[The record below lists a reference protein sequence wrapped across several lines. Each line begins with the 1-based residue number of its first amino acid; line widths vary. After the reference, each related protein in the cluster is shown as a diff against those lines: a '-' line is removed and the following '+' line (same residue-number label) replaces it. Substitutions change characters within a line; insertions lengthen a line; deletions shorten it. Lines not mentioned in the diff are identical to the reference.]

1 MKYFPCLLIFHKKKV
16 NFAKNHF
23 KYEPINLLGCLS
35 LQGTKFCT
43 DMKKNLLLA
52 FVLCFSYGFSYSHSF
67 NNPTNLTTKMQNFE
81 MDSFTT
87 HNGKSLKITFFKHAS
102 LLLEYAGQ
110 KIFVDPVSDY
120 ADYTQQPKT
129 DFILITHEH
138 GDHFDTKA
146 IAAIET
152 SGTRIIANPNCRKML
167 NRGQEMKNG
176 DVLQLADDMKLE
188 AVPAYNT
195 TPGRDKFH
203 PKGRDNG
210 YILTLGGTRI
220 YIAGDTE
227 DIPELNQVK
236 DIDIAFLP
244 VNQPYT
250 MTPEQAIRATQII
263 KPHIL
268 YPYHYGDT
276 DINKVKE
283 GLKNEK
289 TTEVRIRTLQ

>member
-1 MKYFPCLLIFHKKKV
+1 MSNNKFKV
-16 NFAKNHF
+16 AVVGSTGIVGRTVLKVLEEKNFSNCEYTLFSSSKSAGSRLSF
-23 KYEPINLLGCLS
+23 LGQNYIICEL
-35 LQGTKFCT
+35 TET
-43 DMKKNLLLA
+43 
-52 FVLCFSYGFSYSHSF
+52 SF
-67 NNPTNLTTKMQNFE
+67 
-81 MDSFTT
+81 
-87 HNGKSLKITFFKHAS
+87 
-102 LLLEYAGQ
+102 
-110 KIFVDPVSDY
+110 DY
-120 ADYTQQPKT
+120 
-129 DFILITHEH
+129 
-138 GDHFDTKA
+138 HFDFA
-146 IAAIET
+146 IFCAGGDVSKKFAPIAVSNGCVVIDNSSVFRMNKDVPLVVPEVNPEKIRENV
-152 SGTRIIANPNCRKML
+152 GIIANPNCRKML

-176 DVLQLADDMKLE
+176 DVLQLADDIKLE

-289 TTEVRIRTLQ
+289 TTEVRIRALQ

>member
-1 MKYFPCLLIFHKKKV
+1 MRFCSIASGSSGNCIYVGSENTHVLVDTGISGKKMEAGL
-16 NFAKNHF
+16 N
-23 KYEPINLLGCLS
+23 S
-35 LQGTKFCT
+35 L
-43 DMKKNLLLA
+43 D
-52 FVLCFSYGFSYSHSF
+52 
-67 NNPTNLTTKMQNFE
+67 LTGR
-81 MDSFTT
+81 DLD
-87 HNGKSLKITFFKHAS
+87 G
-102 LLLEYAGQ
+102 
-110 KIFVDPVSDY
+110 
-120 ADYTQQPKT
+120 
-129 DFILITHEH
+129 ILITHEH

-167 NRGQEMKNG
+167 NRGQEMKNS

-227 DIPELNQVK
+227 DIPELNQMK

-268 YPYHYGDT
+268 YPYHYGNT

-289 TTEVRIRTLQ
+289 TTEVRIRALQ

>member
-23 KYEPINLLGCLS
+23 KYELINLPGCLS
-35 LQGTKFCT
+35 LQGAKFCT

-120 ADYTQQPKT
+120 ADYTQQPKA

-203 PKGRDNG
+203 PKGRENG

-227 DIPELNQVK
+227 DLSLI
-236 DIDIAFLP
+236 
-244 VNQPYT
+244 
-250 MTPEQAIRATQII
+250 
-263 KPHIL
+263 HI
-268 YPYHYGDT
+268 
-276 DINKVKE
+276 
-283 GLKNEK
+283 
-289 TTEVRIRTLQ
+289 